1 MMVLPW
7 LKFSHKKKKKK
18 GVSHMVAEHT
28 HRGEE
33 CISPMYEIVFGSFL
47 EGGSLEGDFTRY
59 MRHPFMCIFS
69 GELLLIF
76 KLTECLA
83 LFEYLIIL

>member
-1 MMVLPW
+1 
-7 LKFSHKKKKKK
+7 
-18 GVSHMVAEHT
+18 MVAEHT
-28 HRGEE
+28 HYERGRMY
-33 CISPMYEIVFGSFL
+33 ISNMYEIVFGSFL

>member
-1 MMVLPW
+1 M
-7 LKFSHKKKKKK
+7 
-18 GVSHMVAEHT
+18 
-28 HRGEE
+28 RGEE
-33 CISPMYEIVFGSFL
+33 CISPMYEIIFGSFL

-76 KLTECLA
+76 KLTECVP
-83 LFEYLIIL
+83 